1 MASTPTP
8 APLNMPDKQT
18 VYLSLPQGPTDWHH
32 TVTEVF
38 ASHGFNP
45 LLRDDRD
52 PALAWPQA
60 LAQTLA
66 RADLLV
72 TIMAPAGLDHWQL
85 REQAVFAE
93 PANQRDPNWPQGVL
107 VLPAGH
113 SLPAALGF
121 PRPWVTLD
129 DPATPGT
136 LPIAINAALAK
147 RAKAAPGATAQCP
160 YPGMRSF
167 DASEAALFFGRRQEI
182 TQLSELL
189 RKHPLVMLSGASGV
203 GKCSLVQ
210 AGLFPSKG
218 RPAPNA
224 PWECIGLALGHAP
237 FHALGAA
244 LAVLLQ
250 ADSSAEQLTAAGD
263 DIGNQLQTGS
273 VGLDTLVTQLL
284 KVQHGSAGVL
294 LHLRGIETLAT
305 EPPDATMSLASDFT
319 AMLVAACA
327 QAPLRVVISLDSRF
341 QAALLRRLPEFGQ
354 ACAWMPLAPLR
365 GQALRETVSGPAAIA
380 GLSVDTDLLDTID
393 ADAIPDAAHPAMLAC
408 TLEETWQRR
417 SDQRLSL
424 AAYHAAGG
432 LTHCFE
438 RRANRA
444 WQSLGS
450 EQRRH
455 LQEVWEQ
462 RIDSDDA
469 GLHGDHDEAPG
480 QVWSRTRA
488 WNIEHSAFLA
498 WRQGIAVEM
507 RDWQQAERKPDRLLQ
522 GPMQAEAEA
531 WLQRRGSQLDP
542 QAREFIRA
550 GMRSKQRG
558 PRSRRNRRRE
568 AALAIALATAVIG
581 LGITGSQWWLATQ
594 RTDFKPVTAGTGQ
607 TDYPAMSDVQVTDQ
621 QRPEIFAESSLA
633 NTDTS
638 SQADS
643 EIAIPVPT
651 KHPALVV
658 PGGRVSSLAFSADG
672 SFLLTGSNN
681 GYINLWE
688 VASSESRQQLQ
699 ADNRSIA
706 AIGFF
711 NRERQFYTASS
722 YASVNLWQLPPRNP
736 QLLRR
741 GGRDRITT
749 IHANSSG
756 TRLLIADSN
765 HSLDLYDPILAKHLQ
780 SLDGHL
786 AEVIAAAF
794 SDNDERLVT
803 ADEEG
808 NIGLWDAISTKPLRM
823 LRGHRS
829 FIDNL
834 EFDAQSE
841 RFLSAGGDGR
851 IRLWNAH
858 DGDQLLD
865 ITAADGR
872 IHVAHFSPS
881 GSTIASSTADGGI
894 TLWDSGSGEAVAKLE
909 GHSDIVRAFAFSPNG
924 RWLASASDDHSLR
937 LWDLATN
944 KDRVLFRDQSIRLRE
959 VRFDPAGKWLAVTSN
974 SAKLLLWAMPARPTA
989 Q

>member
-1 MASTPTP
+1 MATTPTP
-8 APLNMPDKQT
+8 TPLNMPDKQT
-18 VYLSLPQGPTDWHH
+18 VYLSLPQGPSDWHR

-38 ASHGFNP
+38 ASHGFST
-45 LLRDDRD
+45 LLRGDRD
-52 PALAWPQA
+52 PAQPWPQA

-93 PANQRDPNWPQGVL
+93 PANQRDPNWPQSVL
-107 VLPAGH
+107 VVAAGH
-113 SLPAALGF
+113 LLPAALGF

-136 LPIAINAALAK
+136 LPIAINAALVR
-147 RAKAAPGATAQCP
+147 RAKAATDASSQCP

-167 DASEAALFFGRRQEI
+167 DVSEAALFFGRRQEI
-182 TQLSELL
+182 AQLAKLL
-189 RKHPLVMLSGASGV
+189 QEHPLVMLSGADGV
-203 GKCSLVQ
+203 GKRSLVQ
-210 AGLFPSKG
+210 AGLFPSMG
-218 RPAPNA
+218 RPVPNA
-224 PWECIGLALGHAP
+224 AWECIGLTLGHAP

-250 ADSSAEQLTAAGD
+250 PDSSAEQLSAAGD

-273 VGLDTLVTQLL
+273 VGLDTLIAQLL
-284 KVQHGSAGVL
+284 KVQLGSAGVL
-294 LHLRGIETLAT
+294 LHLHGIETLAT
-305 EPPDATMSLASDFT
+305 KAPDTTASLASDFT

-327 QAPLRVVISLDSRF
+327 QAPLRIVISLDSRF
-341 QAALLRRLPEFGQ
+341 QSALLRRLPEFGQ
-354 ACAWMPLAPLR
+354 TCAWMTLAPLR
-365 GQALRETVSGPAAIA
+365 GRALRETVSGPAASA
-380 GLSVDTDLLDTID
+380 GLSVDTDLLNAID
-393 ADAIPDAAHPAMLAC
+393 ADALPDAAHPAMLAC

-444 WQSLGS
+444 WQALDS
-450 EQRRH
+450 EQQRH

-480 QVWSRTRA
+480 QAWSRTRS
-488 WNIEHSAFLA
+488 WNVEHSAFLA
-498 WRQGIAVEM
+498 WRQSIAIEM
-507 RDWQQAERKPDRLLQ
+507 RDWQQAERKPEGLLQ
-522 GPMQAEAEA
+522 GSMQAEAAA

-550 GMRSKQRG
+550 SMRSRQHG
-558 PRSRRNRRRE
+558 PRSRRNQRRE
-568 AALAIALATAVIG
+568 TALAIALGIAVIG
-581 LGITGSQWWLATQ
+581 LGITGSQWWLASQ
-594 RTDFKPVTAGTGQ
+594 RSDFKPVTVGTGQ
-607 TDYPAMSDVQVTDQ
+607 TDYPAMPDEQNADQ
-621 QRPEIFAESSLA
+621 QRPEVSAQSSLPA
-633 NTDTS
+633 TETS
-638 SQADS
+638 AQADS
-643 EIAIPVPT
+643 EMATPVPT
-651 KHPALVV
+651 EHPALVV

-688 VASSESRQQLQ
+688 LASSESRQQLQ
-699 ADNRSIA
+699 ADRRSIA

-722 YASVNLWQLPPRNP
+722 HASIKLWQLPPRNA

-741 GGRDRITT
+741 GGRDRITA
-749 IHANSSG
+749 INANSSG

-765 HSLDLYDPILAKHLQ
+765 HGLDLYDPVLAKHLQ
-780 SLDGHL
+780 ALDGHL

-794 SDNDERLVT
+794 SDNGERLVT

-808 NIGLWDAISTKPLRM
+808 NIGLWDAVSNKPLRM

-841 RFLSAGGDGR
+841 RFLSAGGDGH
-851 IRLWNAH
+851 IRLWNAR
-858 DGDQLLD
+858 DGEQLLD
-865 ITAADGR
+865 ISATDGR

-881 GSTIASSTADGGI
+881 GSTIASSAADGGI
-894 TLWDSGSGEAVAKLE
+894 TLWDSGSGKAVTTLE

-937 LWDLATN
+937 LWDLATDKN
-944 KDRVLFRDQSIRLRE
+944 QLLFHDQSMRLRE
-959 VRFDPAGKWLAVTSN
+959 VRFDPAGEWLAVTGN
-974 SAKLLLWAMPARPTA
+974 SSKLLLWAMPATA
-989 Q
+989 SR